1 MKMVKLALILPCFNE
16 EEILKNSFEILSEY
30 LKELISLNLISSE
43 SFICLVDDGSNDLT
57 WKIINEISLNH
68 NNVLGVKLSSNFGHQ
83 NALLAGLSECKESA
97 EVFITIDADLQ
108 DDYHAIMKMVL
119 SYSKGHDIVYG
130 VRSSRKTDSYFK
142 RTSAAIFYNFQKLL
156 GLKIIK
162 NHADFRLI
170 SKEVLINLEKYNE
183 VNIFLRAII
192 PQIGFKSDI
201 VYYDRKFRIAG
212 ETKYPFLK
220 MVSFAWD
227 GITSFSVFPLRLITF
242 FGFIIFIFSFS
253 FSLYFLVL
261 KLLDVELVLGWTS
274 IVLPIYMLG
283 GIQLFFMGI
292 IGEYIGKIY
301 KESKK
306 RPRYI
311 IEKTT
316 K

>member
-1 MKMVKLALILPCFNE
+1 M
-16 EEILKNSFEILSEY
+16 
-30 LKELISLNLISSE
+30 
-43 SFICLVDDGSNDLT
+43 
-57 WKIINEISLNH
+57 
-68 NNVLGVKLSSNFGHQ
+68 
-83 NALLAGLSECKESA
+83 
-97 EVFITIDADLQ
+97 
-108 DDYHAIMKMVL
+108 
-119 SYSKGHDIVYG
+119 
-130 VRSSRKTDSYFK
+130 
-142 RTSAAIFYNFQKLL
+142 

-170 SKEVLINLEKYNE
+170 SKEVLFNLEKFNE
-183 VNIFLRAII
+183 VNIFLRAIV
-192 PQIGFKSDI
+192 PLIGFKSDI
-201 VYYDRKFRIAG
+201 VYYDRKSRIAG

-253 FSLYFLVL
+253 FSFYFLVL

-301 KESKK
+301 QESKK
-306 RPRYI
+306 RPRFI

>member
-1 MKMVKLALILPCFNE
+1 MKTVKLALILPCFNE
-16 EEILKNSFEILSEY
+16 EDLLRNSFEILSEY
-30 LKELISLNLISSE
+30 FNELIGINLINSD

-68 NNVLGVKLSSNFGHQ
+68 NNVLGVKLSANFGHQ

-97 EVFITIDADLQ
+97 DVFITIDADLQ
-108 DDYHAIMKMVL
+108 DDYHAIREMVL

-142 RTSAAIFYNFQKLL
+142 RTSASIFYNFQKLL

-170 SKEVLINLEKYNE
+170 SKEVLFNLEKYNE
-183 VNIFLRAII
+183 VNIFLRAIV
-192 PQIGFKSDI
+192 PLIGFKSDI
-201 VYYDRKFRIAG
+201 VYYDRKSRIAG

-242 FGFIIFIFSFS
+242 FGFLIFIFSFS
-253 FSLYFLVL
+253 FSFYFLVL
-261 KLLDVELVLGWTS
+261 KLLNVELVLGWTS

-301 KESKK
+301 QESKK
-306 RPRYI
+306 RPRFI

>member
-1 MKMVKLALILPCFNE
+1 MVKLALILPCFNE

-142 RTSAAIFYNFQKLL
+142 RTSASIFYNFQKLL
-156 GLKIIK
+156 GMKIIK

-201 VYYDRKFRIAG
+201 VYYDRKSRIAG

-253 FSLYFLVL
+253 FSFYFLVL